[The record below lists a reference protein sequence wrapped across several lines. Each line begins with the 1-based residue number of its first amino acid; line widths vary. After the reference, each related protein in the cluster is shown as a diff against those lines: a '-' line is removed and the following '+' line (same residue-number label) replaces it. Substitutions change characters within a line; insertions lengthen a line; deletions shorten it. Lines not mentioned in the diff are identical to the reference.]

1 MCGFVRAEREREG
14 DKKKVH
20 KTLNT
25 KNSLGKKVQNFCIS
39 STRREDTRSTCPLFT
54 KGGSTEGTTV
64 TLGRTRVVV
73 VVVRR
78 PIFRTGKRRSHRRCR
93 SLPWKSRESKTKGD
107 DEGNTTNRYEKMSS
121 GAFSSRWRSRG
132 MEWHGMRIVRSRV
145 D

>member
-1 MCGFVRAEREREG
+1 MWFCKGREREG

-25 KNSLGKKVQNFCIS
+25 KNSLGEKVQNFCIS
-39 STRREDTRSTCPLFT
+39 SKDLWWEDTRSTCPLFT

-64 TLGRTRVVV
+64 TLGRTL

-78 PIFRTGKRRSHRRCR
+78 PIFRMGKRRSHRRCR
-93 SLPWKSRESKTKGD
+93 SLPWKSRRESKTKGD